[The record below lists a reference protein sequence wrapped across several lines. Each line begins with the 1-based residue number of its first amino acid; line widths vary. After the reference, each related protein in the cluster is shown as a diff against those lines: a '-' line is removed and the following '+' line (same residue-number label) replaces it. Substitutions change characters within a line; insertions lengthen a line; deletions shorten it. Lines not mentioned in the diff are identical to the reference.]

1 MLAVTG
7 DKRLGL
13 RLRYDI
19 RDAPAPIDTER
30 HESAASVK
38 KARKNTADHVECI
51 TIMWKNENVIR
62 RRTAATTVL
71 RQCCR
76 RID

>member
-7 DKRLGL
+7 DKRLIL

-19 RDAPAPIDTER
+19 RDAPAPIDAER

-38 KARKNTADHVECI
+38 KGAKEHCGP
-51 TIMWKNENVIR
+51 R
-62 RRTAATTVL
+62 RMRH
-71 RQCCR
+71 
-76 RID
+76 DNGE

>member
-7 DKRLGL
+7 DKRLIL

-19 RDAPAPIDTER
+19 RDAPAPIDAER

-38 KARKNTADHVECI
+38 RARKNTADHVECI
-51 TIMWKNENVIR
+51 TIMQNNENVIGI
-62 RRTAATTVL
+62 RTAATTVL
-71 RQCCR
+71 RQYCR